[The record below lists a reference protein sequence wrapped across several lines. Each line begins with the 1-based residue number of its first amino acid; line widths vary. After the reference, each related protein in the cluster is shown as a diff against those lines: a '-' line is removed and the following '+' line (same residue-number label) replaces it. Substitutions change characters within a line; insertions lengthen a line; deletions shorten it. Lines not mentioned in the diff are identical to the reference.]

1 MCLGL
6 LPLQG
11 QLTGPFLSGTFT
23 PVLLG
28 RGHHISITWPNSQLL
43 SPLAVYSLLK
53 AVCMHVNGATGK
65 EPACQRRRRKRRRF
79 DPWVRKLPWRG
90 HCSPLPYSCLEN
102 PKDRGAWRA
111 TVHDVTE
118 SDMTERLS
126 MHAKVAPAPIVSH
139 PQHWP
144 VPSVKCVQI
153 RSCCLYAEG
162 WNSISR
168 NTITSE

>member
-28 RGHHISITWPNSQLL
+28 RGHHITITWPNGQLS

-53 AVCMHVNGATGK
+53 ALCTHANGTIGK
-65 EPACQRRRRKRRRF
+65 EPTCQRRRRKRCRF

-102 PKDRGAWRA
+102 PKDRGAWWA
-111 TVHDVTE
+111 TVHGVTE

-126 MHAKVAPAPIVSH
+126 RMQSAKLRACKGGTCSCCFSSPAVASAKVEVCAD
-139 PQHWP
+139 
-144 VPSVKCVQI
+144 
-153 RSCCLYAEG
+153 G
-162 WNSISR
+162 
-168 NTITSE
+168 